1 MELTWELTARLVVF
15 ATILSIA
22 GCLYARHLANK
33 FDREYGPEKEPPGK

>member
-22 GCLYARHLANK
+22 GLLYARHLANK
-33 FDREYGPEKEPPGK
+33 FDREFGPKDKPPAE